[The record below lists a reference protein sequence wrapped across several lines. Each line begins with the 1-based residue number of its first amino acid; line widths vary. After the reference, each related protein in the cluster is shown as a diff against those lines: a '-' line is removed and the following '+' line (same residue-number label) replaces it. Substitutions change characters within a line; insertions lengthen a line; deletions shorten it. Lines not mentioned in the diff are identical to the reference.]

1 MIKNHMKKL
10 LATCF
15 LSVLIMTQACSQN
28 KDNKIRKVGGG
39 CDGCEAMFEGVPS
52 SVSWETKLGTI
63 AEPGEPMIIN
73 GTIYQRDG
81 KTPAPDIL
89 LYVYHTDNKGLYSP
103 APKQTT
109 GTRHGHLR
117 GWMKT
122 DSQGRYQFSSI
133 RPVSYPNS
141 KAPQHIHPLIKEPM
155 TSLYWIDEYLFDD
168 DPFLTKEERLKQ
180 QKRGGSGI
188 IHLTKNEKG
197 VWIGRRDIVLGMNVP
212 DY

>member
-1 MIKNHMKKL
+1 MKRL
-10 LATCF
+10 PAVCF
-15 LSVLIMTQACSQN
+15 LSVLILIQACAQN
-28 KDNKIRKVGGG
+28 KESKIRKVGGI
-39 CDGCEAMFEGVPS
+39 CDGCEAMFEGMPA
-52 SVSWETKLGTI
+52 SVSWETRLASI
-63 AEPGEPMIIN
+63 DEPGEPMIIS

-81 KTPAPDIL
+81 KTLAPDIL
-89 LYVYHTDNKGLYSP
+89 LYVYHTDSKGLYSP
-103 APKQTT
+103 ASNQTT

-133 RPVSYPNS
+133 RPASYPHG
-141 KAPQHIHPLIKEPM
+141 KAPQHIHPLIKEPT

-168 DPFLTKEERLKQ
+168 DPFLTNEERLKQ

-197 VWIGRRDIVLGMNVP
+197 VWIGQRDIVLGMNVP

>member
-1 MIKNHMKKL
+1 MEKL
-10 LATCF
+10 LGFYF
-15 LSVLIMTQACSQN
+15 LSVLLVAQACAQN
-28 KDNKIRKVGGG
+28 KDGKIRKVGGG
-39 CDGCEAMFEGVPS
+39 CDGCEAMFEGMPA
-52 SVSWETKLGTI
+52 SVSWETTLAPI
-63 AEPGEPMIIN
+63 NEPGEPLIIS

-81 KTPAPDIL
+81 KTLAPDIL

-103 APKQTT
+103 ASNQTT

-117 GWMKT
+117 GWIKT

-133 RPVSYPNS
+133 RPASYPNG
-141 KAPQHIHPLIKEPM
+141 KAPQHIHPLIKEPT

-168 DPFLTKEERLKQ
+168 DPFLTHEERLKQ

-188 IHLTKNEKG
+188 IQLTKNEKG
-197 VWIGRRDIVLGMNVP
+197 VWIGRRDIILGMNVP

>member
-1 MIKNHMKKL
+1 MKKL
-10 LATCF
+10 LTAYF
-15 LSVLIMTQACSQN
+15 LSVLLVGQACSQSKEN
-28 KDNKIRKVGGG
+28 NSRKVGGV
-39 CDGCEAMFEGVPS
+39 CDGCEAMFEGVPAS
-52 SVSWETKLGTI
+52 MSWETKLATI
-63 AEPGEPMIIN
+63 EEPGDPMIIN

-81 KTPAPDIL
+81 KTVAPDVI

-103 APKQTT
+103 GPKQNA

-122 DSQGRYQFSSI
+122 DSQGRYQFRTI
-133 RPVSYPNS
+133 RPASYPNR

-168 DPFLTKEERLKQ
+168 DPFLTNEERMKQ